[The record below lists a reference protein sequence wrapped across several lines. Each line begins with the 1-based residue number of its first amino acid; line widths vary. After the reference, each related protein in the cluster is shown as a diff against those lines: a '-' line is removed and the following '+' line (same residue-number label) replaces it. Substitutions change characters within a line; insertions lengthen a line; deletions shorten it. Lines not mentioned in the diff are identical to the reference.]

1 MKIPLCKASLGD
13 EEKKIINEVIDS
25 RVYVGGEKTKK
36 FEEEFAEYIGAKY
49 AMSFNSCTS
58 ALHSIILALEIKGK
72 IAVPSF
78 TFVAS
83 ANSIRTAG
91 CEPVFVDIS
100 SETFNMDPNSLERAL
115 EKYPDIKAVMVVHY
129 AGQSCDMD
137 RLQEIAD
144 KNNLIIIEDSAE
156 TCGGEY
162 NGRKTGSFSFGCFSF
177 FPTKNMTTGEGGMVT
192 FNESELLEK
201 LKALRGH
208 GITGKK
214 ENSWERSAILPG
226 YNFRMGEINAAMGL
240 AQLKKLEEMND
251 KRIKI
256 AEKYNPFLKQFSEIT
271 IPKKLEGVK
280 HVYQMYVIKLKDSI
294 DRDNFVMKLREKGIE
309 ASVHFDPPVHLQDA
323 YLNSEKVE
331 LSNTENVYKRV
342 VTLPIYPDMTNEE
355 IDYVCKSIKKI
366 LK

>member
-1 MKIPLCKASLGD
+1 
-13 EEKKIINEVIDS
+13 
-25 RVYVGGEKTKK
+25 
-36 FEEEFAEYIGAKY
+36 
-49 AMSFNSCTS
+49 
-58 ALHSIILALEIKGK
+58 
-72 IAVPSF
+72 
-78 TFVAS
+78 
-83 ANSIRTAG
+83 
-91 CEPVFVDIS
+91 
-100 SETFNMDPNSLERAL
+100 MDPNSLERAL

-208 GITGKK
+208 GIKGKK